1 MKKLIAIII
10 FLALI
15 AVPAM
20 AGNDE
25 PQKYQV
31 DFTLRYNAVDAETM
45 ANILIALEQLK
56 KQAGSVKLEPCKWD
70 VKIGSVKDMAVFSL
84 GTQVWDE
91 VTITYTPVDMSEH
104 TTIK

>member
-1 MKKLIAIII
+1 MKSSIIVLLV
-10 FLALI
+10 LALL

-45 ANILIALEQLK
+45 GKILVYLEQLR

-70 VKIGSVKDMAVFSL
+70 VNIKKAEEELTWVTGGSSTIVFP
-84 GTQVWDE
+84 D
-91 VTITYTPVDMSEH
+91 TYIRFD
-104 TTIK
+104 

>member
-45 ANILIALEQLK
+45 AKILIALEQLR

-70 VKIGSVKDMAVFSL
+70 VNIKKAEEESYIIWSAGFLSTGIDDA
-84 GTQVWDE
+84 T
-91 VTITYTPVDMSEH
+91 VTVD
-104 TTIK
+104 